1 MSLMFSVG
9 ARMNPMDKNATPKYY
24 ATAQAAKIIDVRDL
38 CKSCRAHSTF
48 TMGDSMGVIETIL
61 EHAMEEMKVGNM
73 VRLGGLGNFRLTI
86 NAQEGTDTE
95 TVRRIPQ
102 LPAKIIKIL
111 FIIYID
117 IDRLIRLKI
126 RSPSQ
131 TVHPKAST
139 AYQNNENRY
148 QGDNYRAPR

>member
-48 TMGDSMGVIETIL
+48 TVGDSMGVIETIL
-61 EHAMEEMKVGNM
+61 EHAMEELKEGNM

-86 NAQEGTDTE
+86 NDQEGAETEKGFDESNIKSCHVLFTPGDDLTDMCNNMTYTRTLSRKE
-95 TVRRIPQ
+95 VQEIKK
-102 LPAKIIKIL
+102 AKKE
-111 FIIYID
+111 
-117 IDRLIRLKI
+117 
-126 RSPSQ
+126 SS
-131 TVHPKAST
+131 V
-139 AYQNNENRY
+139 E
-148 QGDNYRAPR
+148 QGEA

>member
-9 ARMNPMDKNATPKYY
+9 ARMNPMNKNATPKYY

-86 NAQEGTDTE
+86 NAQEGTDAERDFNESNIKSCHVLFTPGDDLVDMCNNM
-95 TVRRIPQ
+95 TYVRTLSRKEVQEIKK
-102 LPAKIIKIL
+102 AKKE
-111 FIIYID
+111 
-117 IDRLIRLKI
+117 
-126 RSPSQ
+126 SS
-131 TVHPKAST
+131 V
-139 AYQNNENRY
+139 E
-148 QGDNYRAPR
+148 QGEV

>member
-1 MSLMFSVG
+1 MPLMFSVG

-95 TVRRIPQ
+95 QDFNESNIKSCHVLFTPGDDLVDMCNNMTYVRTLSRKEVQEIKK
-102 LPAKIIKIL
+102 AKKESSV
-111 FIIYID
+111 
-117 IDRLIRLKI
+117 K
-126 RSPSQ
+126 
-131 TVHPKAST
+131 
-139 AYQNNENRY
+139 
-148 QGDNYRAPR
+148 QGEV

>member
-1 MSLMFSVG
+1 MPGFTAYRPV
-9 ARMNPMDKNATPKYY
+9 RMDAGYFNNPTQLLKA
-24 ATAQAAKIIDVRDL
+24 
-38 CKSCRAHSTF
+38 
-48 TMGDSMGVIETIL
+48 
-61 EHAMEEMKVGNM
+61 
-73 VRLGGLGNFRLTI
+73 
-86 NAQEGTDTE
+86 TDTE
-95 TVRRIPQ
+95 TVRRITQ

-148 QGDNYRAPR
+148 QGDNYRTPR

>member
-24 ATAQAAKIIDVRDL
+24 ATAQVAKIIDVRDL

-95 TVRRIPQ
+95 QDFNESNIKSCHVLFTPGDDLVDMCNNMTYVRTLSRKEVQEIKK
-102 LPAKIIKIL
+102 AKKESSV
-111 FIIYID
+111 
-117 IDRLIRLKI
+117 K
-126 RSPSQ
+126 
-131 TVHPKAST
+131 
-139 AYQNNENRY
+139 
-148 QGDNYRAPR
+148 QGEV